1 MAHCD
6 VNDSFPDK
14 WAAIGRLKIVY
25 DLYEWGLD
33 KRLDFHVQ
41 QSFLKHS
48 VTFSLLDK
56 RFTFGKILIVRKRV

>member
-41 QSFLKHS
+41 QSFLNPP
-48 VTFSLLDK
+48 TP
-56 RFTFGKILIVRKRV
+56 